1 MRSTIGEAGTLELS
15 FRGIPPRADHLCRL
29 LPLLSDAG
37 VQELVVDWEES
48 FPWSIDARLAGPG
61 SFSEKEIEG
70 ICSVAARSNVTL
82 VPHLARHGLP
92 RVLDRVE
99 NFARLARI
107 SSDWREMDVS
117 LAAALRMAERV
128 IEDLLAVTGD
138 VARIALGAV
147 GSCGDQKLQDAYR
160 RRFVQPLQQ
169 LLRSRGIEPL
179 LQPPAPDSAP
189 ASDEF
194 QPIEASIARAFDLSA
209 GDNCGLA
216 TLVCPVA
223 ESAERLDRFTE
234 ESWRTLRKATAGLHA
249 AARHAGNRAEFL
261 ADAPLQQRLNRLGA
275 DCEMLRAELVSALDS
290 VMEAEVIAGYLT
302 RRLAPLEELAATT
315 LARVRT
321 LR

>member
-1 MRSTIGEAGTLELS
+1 MRPTIRNPGTLELS

-29 LPLLSDAG
+29 LPLLSGAG
-37 VQELVVDWEES
+37 VQQLVVDWEES
-48 FPWSIDARLAGPG
+48 FPWSIDVRLAGPG

-92 RVLDRVE
+92 RVLDRVA

-107 SSDWREMDVS
+107 SSDWREMEVS
-117 LAAALRMAERV
+117 LAAALRMTERV

-138 VARIALGAV
+138 VARIGLGSV
-147 GSCGDQKLQDAYR
+147 GSCGDQELQDAYR
-160 RRFVQPLQQ
+160 RRFMLPLQQ

-179 LQPPAPDSAP
+179 LQPEAPDCELL
-189 ASDEF
+189 SDEV
-194 QPIEASIARAFDLSA
+194 QPIETTIAQAFDLST

-216 TLVCPVA
+216 TLVCPVTEIA
-223 ESAERLDRFTE
+223 DRLDRFTE

-261 ADAPLQQRLNRLGA
+261 ADDALHLRLGCLGA
-275 DCEMLRAELVSALDS
+275 DCEILRAELASVLDS
-290 VMEAEVIAGYLT
+290 VMETEVIAGYLA
-302 RRLAPLEELAATT
+302 RRLAPVEELAATT
-315 LARVRT
+315 LARVRA